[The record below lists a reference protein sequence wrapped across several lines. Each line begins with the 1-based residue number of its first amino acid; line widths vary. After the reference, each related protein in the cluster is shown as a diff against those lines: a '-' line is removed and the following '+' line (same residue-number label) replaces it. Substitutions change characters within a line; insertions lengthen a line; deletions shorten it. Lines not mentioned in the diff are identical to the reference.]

1 MTAHRLAHPAPL
13 TWVSELMAFEVP
25 GFHEKLAKLR
35 LSRSPEETTRLL
47 GEVKK
52 YLVIANIET
61 EREVPMFSSRVDEIW
76 HQLVLFTAQYEVLCE
91 RFFSTFQHHDPR
103 ETSET
108 RATEEGGGRAKL
120 DFGAFCTVYERIFG
134 PVDDAWFEDRGVT
147 ESTRVERASW
157 GRPLSMRR
165 TGRAVE
171 VVLER
176 EEPVVL
182 CRVPL
187 HMGDALEAAMDGTTR
202 YVRELPNLD
211 GEERLALC
219 RPLLAIG
226 VLRVVP

>member
-1 MTAHRLAHPAPL
+1 MTAHLLAHPAPVAWL
-13 TWVSELMAFEVP
+13 SELMDLPVR

-52 YLVIANIET
+52 YLVIANVET
-61 EREVPMFSSRVDEIW
+61 EHEVPMFSSRVDEIW
-76 HQLVLFTAQYEVLCE
+76 HQLVLFTAQYQAMCE
-91 RFFSTFQHHDPR
+91 RFFSSFQHHDPR

-108 RATEEGGGRAKL
+108 RPDAEGGGRKKL
-120 DFGAFCTVYERIFG
+120 DFPAFCTRYQEIFG
-134 PVDDAWFEDRGVT
+134 PLDDAWFEDRGLAQD
-147 ESTRVERASW
+147 TRVERALW
-157 GRPLSMRR
+157 GRPLALRR
-165 TGRAVE
+165 SERALE
-171 VVLER
+171 VVLQR
-176 EEPVVL
+176 DEPVVM

-187 HMGDALEAAMDGTTR
+187 RMANALETLLDGAAR
-202 YVRELPNLD
+202 YVRELPLE